1 MTTGDAARTAD
12 VPLPPQRERRR
23 RRLATGLALVAGA
36 LLLGG
41 CDLPTFGMNP
51 GATTQAH
58 DTFKLWSGM
67 MIAGLIVSVLVWGLI
82 VFAVVKYRR
91 RGDDPTVPRQFREHI
106 PLELGYTIVPLLIV
120 IGIFVFT
127 VFTENRVDAV
137 SSNPDLTVKVTA
149 FQWGWEFDYVGKH
162 VTIVT
167 DEQQALAQTALLPS
181 NPAYPQLVLPL
192 GENTKIELFGNDVA
206 HSLYVPAFNFSRM
219 ALPGVEND
227 FQFTPTQLGV
237 FDGRCN
243 QYCGLYHS
251 EMLFSVKVESPS
263 QFQSWLSSQAA
274 SQSSTTTTSSP
285 GGGT

>member
-12 VPLPPQRERRR
+12 HCPAPPRRR
-23 RRLATGLALVAGA
+23 GRRLATAFALLAGA
-36 LLLGG
+36 VLLGG
-41 CDLPTFGMNP
+41 CDLPTFGMSR

-58 DTFKLWSGM
+58 DTFKLWSWM
-67 MIAGLIVSVLVWGLI
+67 MIAGLVVSALVWGLI
-82 VFAVVKYRR
+82 VFSVIRYRR
-91 RGDDPTVPRQFREHI
+91 RGDDPAVPRQFREHI
-106 PLELGYTIVPLLIV
+106 PLEFAYTIVPLLIV
-120 IGIFVFT
+120 IAIFVFT
-127 VFTENRVDAV
+127 VFTENSVDAV
-137 SSNPDLTVKVTA
+137 SSHPQVTVKVTA

-162 VTIVT
+162 VTVIT

-181 NPAYPQLVLPL
+181 NPAYPQMVLPL
-192 GENTKIELFGNDVA
+192 GEDTKIELFGNDVA
-206 HSLYVPAFNFSRM
+206 HSLFVPAFNFSRM

-251 EMLFSVKVESPS
+251 EMLFSVKVETPS
-263 QFQSWLSSQAA
+263 QFQSWLSSEQA

-285 GGGT
+285 GGGK